1 MIYHAGEATFL
12 EDEDYNTLV
21 RLTRLALPA
30 DSPADDRFVNAY
42 WTTRVVDSMRRT
54 GHGGIVLLVPSGSS
68 DWRDALSDAPKY
80 QCSPPFRGLRDAL
93 DRLLPNPY
101 AVNALVESE
110 HLQNAADAVGQVTAV
125 DGATVLDMD
134 LRLHAF
140 GAMIQSGQVSVGDI
154 MCVEA
159 GRAKAGGVLRS
170 IRELGGARPRAA
182 AEICCR
188 IRESDALV
196 ASRMEACGVR
206 RLGGTESGGAS
217 PWSATSDGGRRRTR
231 LACATRGN
239 GARQRPGLRRQSRH
253 PGIHSEGVQVR
264 ISSPGNRSR
273 VHISE
278 ASMTSPR
285 MHQGIQSRCPPRE
298 GDPLLGRAVPPARKP
313 PAHRP
318 AWMRR
323 PAGERQ
329 VYVSRLWG
337 DRDPWRR
344 GGRGVVLADSR
355 SASPASG
362 PPTEPQCRLV
372 LRRRHGRTFSPPEGG
387 TAHAGFRARRG

>member
-1 MIYHAGEATFL
+1 MSLSGKKDAFTRVGFASRLPGNARTVSTLMQLLGSLPRSATYAMSIPSDDHVSVLLNTAFWASLQQEEGRPVAAALLLQAPSSDEDLIFEHSIPLSIEAVVKLAPAIHRERRGLGIRAEGPSRLEIWGLTPMTSTALCVDVKGPGLLVVKGMLRNVMIYHAGEATFL

-140 GAMIQSGQVSVGDI
+140 GAMIQSGQVPVGDI

-170 IRELGGARPRAA
+170 IRELGGARHRAA
-182 AEICCR
+182 AEFCCQ
-188 IRESDALV
+188 IRESVAFV
-196 ASRMEACGVR
+196 ASQDGS
-206 RLGGTESGGAS
+206 LTEFGWLHAEQKVV
-217 PWSATSDGGRRRTR
+217 A
-231 LACATRGN
+231 
-239 GARQRPGLRRQSRH
+239 
-253 PGIHSEGVQVR
+253 
-264 ISSPGNRSR
+264 
-273 VHISE
+273 
-278 ASMTSPR
+278 
-285 MHQGIQSRCPPRE
+285 
-298 GDPLLGRAVPPARKP
+298 LLHA
-313 PAHRP
+313 
-318 AWMRR
+318 
-323 PAGERQ
+323 ER
-329 VYVSRLWG
+329 YL
-337 DRDPWRR
+337 
-344 GGRGVVLADSR
+344 L
-355 SASPASG
+355 
-362 PPTEPQCRLV
+362 
-372 LRRRHGRTFSPPEGG
+372 
-387 TAHAGFRARRG
+387 

>member
-1 MIYHAGEATFL
+1 VSLSGEKDAFTRAGFASRLPGDARTVSTLMQLLGSLPRSATYAMSIPSDDHVSVLLNTAFWASLQQEEGRPVAAALLLQAPSSDEDLIFEHSIPLSIEAVVKLAPAIHRERRGLGIRAEGPSRLEIWGLTPMTSTALCVDVKGPGLLVVKGMLRNVMIYHAGEATFL

-170 IRELGGARPRAA
+170 IRELGGARHRAA
-182 AEICCR
+182 AEFCCR
-188 IRESDALV
+188 IRESVAFV
-196 ASRMEACGVR
+196 ASQDGS
-206 RLGGTESGGAS
+206 LTEFGWLQAEQKVV
-217 PWSATSDGGRRRTR
+217 A
-231 LACATRGN
+231 
-239 GARQRPGLRRQSRH
+239 
-253 PGIHSEGVQVR
+253 
-264 ISSPGNRSR
+264 
-273 VHISE
+273 
-278 ASMTSPR
+278 
-285 MHQGIQSRCPPRE
+285 
-298 GDPLLGRAVPPARKP
+298 LLHA
-313 PAHRP
+313 
-318 AWMRR
+318 
-323 PAGERQ
+323 ER
-329 VYVSRLWG
+329 YL
-337 DRDPWRR
+337 
-344 GGRGVVLADSR
+344 L
-355 SASPASG
+355 
-362 PPTEPQCRLV
+362 
-372 LRRRHGRTFSPPEGG
+372 
-387 TAHAGFRARRG
+387 